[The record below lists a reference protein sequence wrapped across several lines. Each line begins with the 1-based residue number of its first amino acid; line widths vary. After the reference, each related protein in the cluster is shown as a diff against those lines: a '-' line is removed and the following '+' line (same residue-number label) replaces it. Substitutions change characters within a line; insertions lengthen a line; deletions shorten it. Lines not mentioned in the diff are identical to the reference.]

1 MQQKQSPAIKKTGA
15 VQLCCKFSLLTSTD
29 PDSGLASSEVPMVS
43 AGIPSFGVPKLFARC
58 VKRVAKTKVPNPEP
72 VSAIPVA
79 NALLLSK

>member
-1 MQQKQSPAIKKTGA
+1 M
-15 VQLCCKFSLLTSTD
+15 
-29 PDSGLASSEVPMVS
+29 VPL
-43 AGIPSFGVPKLFARC
+43 FGVPNSVARI

>member
-15 VQLCCKFSLLTSTD
+15 LQFCSKFSLLTSPD
-29 PDSGLASSEVPMVS
+29 PDSGVPSSEVSMVS
-43 AGIPSFGVPKLFARC
+43 AVIPTFGVPKLVARC